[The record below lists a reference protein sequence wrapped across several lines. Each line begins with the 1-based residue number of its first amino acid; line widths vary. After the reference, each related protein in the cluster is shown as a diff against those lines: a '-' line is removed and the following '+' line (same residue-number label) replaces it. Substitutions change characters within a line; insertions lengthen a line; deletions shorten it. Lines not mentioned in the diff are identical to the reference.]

1 MNCSN
6 SSWSFLLGWYE
17 IVCCIFKTRLSG
29 KIMAFLGKKMGNNHL
44 HYIQAIFISKKLF
57 RVGENFVV
65 FLLVSNHN
73 CNKFCN
79 TYCWCGACIFQTSY
93 NVVLFVLLKSKPLS
107 IFQNKLLPSYCS
119 RAFFPDQKLRYHH
132 GIKQQFW
139 SLPSRLILTFHCCFI
154 VVL

>member
-44 HYIQAIFISKKLF
+44 HYIQTIFISKKHF
-57 RVGENFVV
+57 RAGENFVV

-73 CNKFCN
+73 CNQFCN
-79 TYCWCGACIFQTSY
+79 IVGAYFRQAPMWYFLSQ
-93 NVVLFVLLKSKPLS
+93 PLS
-107 IFQNKLLPSYCS
+107 IFQNTLLLWQGIFS
-119 RAFFPDQKLRYHH
+119 RSNAKISSWYKTVEVYHPDS
-132 GIKQQFW
+132 F
-139 SLPSRLILTFHCCFI
+139 SRFT